1 MSTRTN
7 ILITKGDTKIWLY
20 RHCDGYPRATGYN
33 LASCLAECGKMNG
46 FLTLLLDQKDESTMY
61 RPATPI
67 YEFTTQMHGDIEYL
81 YKINFDEGV
90 SFMCLKRMD
99 FKDVDQ
105 EDSWETLVN
114 KKIDLVS
121 RNTIMEALNFFS
133 KEKLKVYA

>member
-20 RHCDGYPRATGYN
+20 RHCDGYPRVTGYN

-81 YKINFDEGV
+81 YKIQLFYSIEGL
-90 SFMCLKRMD
+90 FHHLHQHLQLRD
-99 FKDVDQ
+99 D
-105 EDSWETLVN
+105 
-114 KKIDLVS
+114 
-121 RNTIMEALNFFS
+121 
-133 KEKLKVYA
+133 YY